1 MRIPY
6 ITHFMNYREKSN
18 SSYEKRRKKYM
29 CKTCNYE
36 YLFQTNLHAK
46 IREKVI
52 GKVFVKVNQDDVLI
66 VKIESF
72 GNLKFETSIDNF
84 SKRILN
90 GYSTDYAAYEIVKRY
105 KSYIMKRYFK

>member
-1 MRIPY
+1 MRKGGRNMY
-6 ITHFMNYREKSN
+6 
-18 SSYEKRRKKYM
+18 
-29 CKTCNYE
+29 KTCDYE

-52 GKVFVKVNQDDVLI
+52 GKVIGKVFVKVNQDDVLV

-72 GNLKFETSIDNF
+72 GNLKFETSIDDF

>member
-1 MRIPY
+1 MY
-6 ITHFMNYREKSN
+6 
-18 SSYEKRRKKYM
+18 
-29 CKTCNYE
+29 KTCDYE
-36 YLFQTNLHAK
+36 YLFETNLHAK
-46 IREKVI
+46 IREKV
-52 GKVFVKVNQDDVLI
+52 FVKINRDDVLI

-72 GNLKFETSIDNF
+72 GDLKFETSIDNF

>member
-1 MRIPY
+1 MY
-6 ITHFMNYREKSN
+6 
-18 SSYEKRRKKYM
+18 
-29 CKTCNYE
+29 KTCNYE

-105 KSYIMKRYFK
+105 TSYIMKRYFK